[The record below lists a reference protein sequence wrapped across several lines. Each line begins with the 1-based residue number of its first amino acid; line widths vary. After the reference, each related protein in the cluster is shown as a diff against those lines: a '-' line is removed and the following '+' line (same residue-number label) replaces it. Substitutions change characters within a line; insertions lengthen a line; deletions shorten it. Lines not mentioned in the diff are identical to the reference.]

1 MAMALL
7 GQMADTGQWLV
18 MVDGITPLHFATQ
31 EEAISYMS
39 KTATA
44 TAVVDCV
51 QTLTTAMDSGPDL
64 WQEHFDKVAQEGAFT
79 DEDLAPLGITV
90 TEYLACVTLLDNLK
104 KFFNAEAVAPD
115 AYRVVVNN
123 VRRVP

>member
-1 MAMALL
+1 MF

-18 MVDGITPLHFATQ
+18 MVNGNQPLYFDTEQ
-31 EEAISYMS
+31 EAIAYMS

-44 TAVVDCV
+44 SAVIDCV
-51 QTLTTAMDSGPDL
+51 QTLTVAMDSGPDL
-64 WQEHFDKVAQEGAFT
+64 WQEHFDKVAQEGDYT
-79 DEDLAPLGITV
+79 DEDLAPLGVTV
-90 TEYLACVTLLDNLK
+90 SEYLACVTLLDALK
-104 KFFNAEAVAPD
+104 KFFGAEAVPVD

>member
-1 MAMALL
+1 MMEML
-7 GQMADTGQWLV
+7 GQFAEGQWLV
-18 MVDGITPLHFATQ
+18 MVDGTTPLHFDTQ
-31 EEAISYMS
+31 QEAISYMS

-44 TAVVDCV
+44 SAVVDCV
-51 QTLTTAMDSGPDL
+51 QTLTIAMDSGPDL
-64 WQEHFDKVAQEGAFT
+64 WQEHFDKVAQEGAYT

-90 TEYLACVTLLDNLK
+90 DEYLACVTLLDALK
-104 KFFNAEAVAPD
+104 KFFASEAVPVD